1 MKRLPTI
8 NMVGEYCI
16 LIQELHETVSTL
28 VADPTKADA
37 FFFAQDHGLNVYR
50 MTSADPETEAIWS
63 SPTSTA
69 LCCLR
74 AALPVH
80 ETLNGSLPKLIGSS
94 T

>member
-1 MKRLPTI
+1 MTCVLCSILTS
-8 NMVGEYCI
+8 

-74 AALPVH
+74 AALPACH
-80 ETLNGSLPKLIGSS
+80 HQDHHKIRQ
-94 T
+94 